1 MRKFHHQVKAKKDLK
16 NIWLYSFKEHGEKQA
31 DKYFDELITGMKAIQ
46 TNPEIGMPCDY
57 IRLGYRQYQINHHF
71 VFYRLDSKKINIIR
85 ILHQKMDMARY
96 F

>member
-1 MRKFHHQVKAKKDLK
+1 MKKLHHQIKAKEDLK

-31 DKYFDELITGMKAIQ
+31 DKYFDELISGMKTIQ
-46 TNPEIGMPCDY
+46 NNPEIGMPCDY
-57 IRLGYRQYQINHHF
+57 IRLGYRQYQINQHF
-71 VFYRLDSKKINIIR
+71 VFYRLDAKKINIIR

>member
-1 MRKFHHQVKAKKDLK
+1 MRKLHHQVKAREDLK
-16 NIWLYSFKEHGEKQA
+16 NIWLYSFSEHGEQQA
-31 DKYFDELITGMKAIQ
+31 DKYFDELTAGMAAIES
-46 TNPEIGMPCDY
+46 NPEIGMSCDY
-57 IRLGYRQYQINHHF
+57 IRLGYRQYQINQHF